1 MRATRAIPLALFV
14 AGCAVVASP
23 RPSSPRPSSPPSE
36 PVTDLPTRQV
46 TPISGP
52 EVPTG
57 QPARP
62 FEEVRALWVVRSTM
76 TSAAEVT
83 AMVEQADQAGF
94 NTVLVQVRG
103 RADAFYSSSWEPR
116 GETITEADG
125 FDPLALTIDL
135 AHARGIAVHAWVNTH
150 LVWGGAGPAPRD
162 SRHIVRA
169 HPEWLAVPRAL
180 SVELFDVSPWDPI
193 FVERLRKYAADNS
206 GTVEGV
212 YTSPSDAR
220 VKERVR
226 SVWLDLASRYD
237 LDGIHFDYIRFP
249 SGDFDYSRGA
259 LERFRRWVTPRLSPG
274 LRAELA
280 AAHAGDPLAYVD
292 ALSEPWAEFRRKHV
306 TELVRWVYHGIK
318 ARRPELVVSAAVF
331 SNQEDAFRNR
341 YQDWPAWLEEGILD
355 VAVPMAYTTDDDR
368 FRAQIREG
376 VAVAGK
382 GRLWAGVGAYLNSH
396 AGTLTKI
403 DIAREEATAGVVL
416 FSYDWAVGDG
426 YDGPGPTLLEVVGRT
441 KFGGGRP

>member
-23 RPSSPRPSSPPSE
+23 RPSSPPSE
-36 PVTDLPTRQV
+36 PVTNLPTRQV

-52 EVPTG
+52 EAPTG

-62 FEEVRALWVVRSTM
+62 FEEVRAVWVVRSTM

-103 RADAFYSSSWEPR
+103 RADAFYSSHWEPR
-116 GETITEADG
+116 GETITEGGG
-125 FDPLALTIDL
+125 FDPLALAIEL
-135 AHARGIAVHAWVNTH
+135 SHARGIAVHAWVNTH
-150 LVWGGAGPAPRD
+150 LVWGGAGAAPRD

-274 LRAELA
+274 RRAELGA
-280 AAHAGDPLAYVD
+280 AYAGDPLAYVD
-292 ALSEPWAEFRRKHV
+292 ALSGPWAEFRREHV

-368 FRAQIREG
+368 FRTQIREG

-382 GRLWAGVGAYLNSH
+382 GRLWAGVGAYLNSQQ
-396 AGTLTKI
+396 GTLAKV
-403 DIAREEATAGVVL
+403 DIAREEA
-416 FSYDWAVGDG
+416 DG
-426 YDGPGPTLLEVVGRT
+426 RCGALLVRLGR
-441 KFGGGRP
+441 G